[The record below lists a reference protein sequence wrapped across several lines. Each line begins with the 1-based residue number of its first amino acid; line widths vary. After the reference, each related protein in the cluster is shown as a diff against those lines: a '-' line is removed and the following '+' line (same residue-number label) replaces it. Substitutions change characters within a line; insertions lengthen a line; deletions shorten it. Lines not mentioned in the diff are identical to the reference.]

1 MKKILFI
8 SIFLCFFGLIS
19 FAQYIVKP
27 TVGSSKTDTNTVV
40 APKKTSENLPVPMT
54 GAKKS
59 AAEKYLEDDESDEE
73 EFDEKELDELEA
85 SIAKAKAT
93 LGLKNVSASTSS
105 KSFPTKNK
113 ELVSK
118 IEEQKSV
125 SAPTTNYEAP
135 SLMLNGRVA
144 SEGKPKADF
153 KQTVLT
159 EEEKKFYN
167 AGGLKVNDID
177 EVDRDSIYI
186 SPTIAPSFVGGI
198 EAMKSFFA
206 QNLKIS
212 EVVKGQEIK
221 GRVFIRFVVR
231 KDGKIDKVHLVK
243 GPNDDCNSEAIRV
256 IKMMPA
262 WQPASDKGDAVS
274 AYHVLP
280 ISFATAPAVKK

>member
-1 MKKILFI
+1 MKKILFL
-8 SIFLCFFGLIS
+8 SIFLCFFGLTSI
-19 FAQYIVKP
+19 AQYIVKP
-27 TVGSSKTDTNTVV
+27 TVSSSKTDTTTVP
-40 APKKTSENLPVPMT
+40 APKKTSETLPAPATSV
-54 GAKKS
+54 KKS
-59 AAEKYLEDDESDEE
+59 VAEKYVEDDENDEE
-73 EFDEKELDELEA
+73 EFDEKELNDLEA

-93 LGLKNVSASTSS
+93 LGLKNISTTSA
-105 KSFPTKNK
+105 
-113 ELVSK
+113 
-118 IEEQKSV
+118 KSV
-125 SAPTTNYEAP
+125 PSKTKEVFSKVEENKAVIAAPTTTYETP

-153 KQTVLT
+153 KQTILT

-167 AGGLKVNDID
+167 VGGLKVNDID
-177 EVDRDSIYI
+177 EIDRDSIYI

-198 EAMKSFFA
+198 EAMKAFFA
-206 QNLKIS
+206 QNLKIA

-280 ISFATAPAVKK
+280 ISFATAPPVKK